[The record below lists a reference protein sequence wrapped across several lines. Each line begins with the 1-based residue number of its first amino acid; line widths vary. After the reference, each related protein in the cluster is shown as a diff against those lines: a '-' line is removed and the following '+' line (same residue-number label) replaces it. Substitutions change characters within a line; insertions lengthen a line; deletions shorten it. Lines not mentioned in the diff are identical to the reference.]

1 MAATLTPD
9 GELTYFSFP
18 IEKTAETEDVNP
30 VDGTPDIIVYG
41 KATDGSVDSD
51 LQIVDPEWSAKAI
64 RDWLDTGGNLRVQHQ
79 ARRDP
84 AGVGLEV
91 DITPDGHFV
100 KALVTEPVAKHLVRT
115 RTLQDFSIGVT
126 HPDIRPDPNGK
137 AMNGIITGRHDG
149 MSKISEISLV
159 DRGSNFNSKFQLVK
173 AAGDGAP
180 EFVGKMFTPTESVT
194 TAEIM
199 AEDGLVKTVEVEFG
213 RRYEKSE
220 DDGLVK
226 LTAAITPADLAKM
239 LTGHA
244 GVAKRKMDPDVGG
257 GVDRD
262 KIPAADFAGRDRS
275 FPIVTPGDVSD
286 AASSI
291 GRAGSDN
298 YSGDQ
303 LKKNI
308 IRIARRKGASF
319 VAELPESWK
328 KELSMDGSEKDT
340 EIEVVKT
347 EDDDTEVDKS
357 VVETDVEKKK
367 KQLPPFLK
375 DDDKG
380 DDGDDDPKAEKL
392 SGSGEGEAGDADDA
406 PGEDDNDDDEDG
418 KDDPDSEKS
427 VAVDVEKVITVEKKS
442 KVMCT
447 GCGANVHDE
456 HKFCPECGDKLND
469 ALPIKKNHSFT
480 CLDCGYQLDNGEKFC
495 PECGTKHPGYNPA
508 EAAKAAGDDG
518 SADKATAKLDKK
530 AKKAAK
536 IAKKATPTD
545 VADEAADADP
555 VPEHREPDGPA
566 IEALEHDAGLPTV
579 PDSSVKTAEIFF
591 PGDLEASAS
600 MRLKM
605 LNVPTDYGMLHDL
618 TCPCYHPD
626 DVAKSYPTYDL
637 TRVDVG
643 YWQRKA
649 FDMAAS
655 APLEEARKATELWQH
670 VVTLKGTD
678 PRYLAEV
685 RSDLYKEFRDANP
698 GPGTFPTPGAIHPG
712 SFNHPLMTASH
723 AAASPGYSG
732 PNTSPE
738 SFGQI
743 SASMYDRGALTA
755 GHASESPSANRGA
768 GLPVSIP
775 TNPGV
780 PTRTYYTNA
789 MRNNARQ
796 AMSAMHDHIASTF
809 PDLCPAYTTA
819 GPYGGDALPGSRPV
833 PAGVG
838 GPTPHGATKAAKKGK
853 KKNVIGIENP
863 AIVEPIPVEMS
874 VVDKA
879 ADVTKAATL
888 DMDVVN
894 DIVTKAVTAVNEARD
909 AEVADLKKTLRKM
922 RKQVETLAA
931 QPDPGGPYRGIA
943 FDQITKSVATQEV
956 LPSVQRVEHAQEA
969 MFRAMYDQFRNDPSP
984 MQREAALRELMK
996 MSGITSNSMHK

>member
-1 MAATLTPD
+1 VAATLTPD

-51 LQIVDPEWSAKAI
+51 LQIVDQNWSAKAI

-84 AGVGLEV
+84 AGVGLDV

-126 HPDIRPDPNGK
+126 HPDIRPDPTGK
-137 AMNGIITGRHDG
+137 AMNGIITGRNDG

-173 AAGDGAP
+173 AAANGAP
-180 EFVGKMFTPTESVT
+180 EFVGKMFGE
-194 TAEIM
+194 
-199 AEDGLVKTVEVEFG
+199 GTVEGDKPEVEIIFKTEG
-213 RRYEKSE
+213 N
-220 DDGLVK
+220 V
-226 LTAAITPADLAKM
+226 ITPAELAKM

-244 GVAKRKMDPDVGG
+244 GVAKRNVDPDVGG

-262 KIPAADFAGRDRS
+262 KIPAADFAGEGRS
-275 FPIVTPGDVSD
+275 FPIVTPQDVHD
-286 AASSI
+286 AAMSI
-291 GRAGSDN
+291 GRAGDDN
-298 YSGDQ
+298 KSPEG
-303 LKKNI
+303 LKNSI
-308 IRIARRKGASF
+308 IRIARRKGAAF
-319 VAELPESWK
+319 TARLPESWK
-328 KELSMDGSEKDT
+328 KELGMSGSAKDT
-340 EIEVVKT
+340 DVEIEKAADEGT
-347 EDDDTEVDKS
+347 AIDKS
-357 VVETDVEKKK
+357 TDEGDVEKKK
-367 KQLPPFLK
+367 GKRGKLPAFLK
-375 DDDKG
+375 DDDDTKD
-380 DDGDDDPKAEKL
+380 DDGDEKAEKL
-392 SGSGEGEAGDADDA
+392 SGSGDQEPAD
-406 PGEDDNDDDEDG
+406 EDDENDPNPDDDED
-418 KDDPDSEKS
+418 DSDSEKS
-427 VAVDVEKVITVEKKS
+427 ATVDVEKIVTVEKKS

-447 GCGANVHDE
+447 GCGANIHE
-456 HKFCPECGDKLND
+456 KHNFCPECGDNLND

-480 CLDCGYQLDNGEKFC
+480 CLDCGNQLDNGEKFC
-495 PECGTKHPGYNPA
+495 PECGTKHPGYNPV
-508 EAAKAAGDDG
+508 EAAKAAGDEG
-518 SADKATAKLDKK
+518 SPDKAVKK
-530 AKKAAK
+530 AKTKKTAK
-536 IAKKATPTD
+536 IAKKKATPTD
-545 VADEAADADP
+545 VATEAPDADP

-618 TCPCYHPD
+618 VCPCYHPD
-626 DVAKSYPTYDL
+626 DVAKSYPAFDL

-655 APLEEARKATELWQH
+655 APLDEARKATELWQN
-670 VVTLKGTD
+670 VVLLKGTD

-698 GPGTFPTPGAIHPG
+698 GPGTFPTPGAMNSR
-712 SFNHPLMTASH
+712 SFNRPLATAGH
-723 AAASPGYSG
+723 EAASPGHSG
-732 PNTSPE
+732 PNTSPG

-743 SASMYDRGALTA
+743 SAAMYDRAALTD
-755 GHASESPSANRGA
+755 GHAAESPSANRGSD
-768 GLPVSIP
+768 LPVSVP

-789 MRNNARQ
+789 VRNNARQ
-796 AMSAMHDHIASTF
+796 AMSAMHDHIAQTF
-809 PDLCPAYTTA
+809 PDICPAYTTA
-819 GPYGGDALPGSRPV
+819 SPYGSENLPGSRPV

-838 GPTPHGATKAAKKGK
+838 GPTPHGATKAK
-853 KKNVIGIENP
+853 KKTKKPVVGIENP
-863 AIVEPIPVEMS
+863 TIVEPIPVETS
-874 VVDKA
+874 IVEKA
-879 ADVTKAATL
+879 VETTKAATL
-888 DMDVVN
+888 DMDVVQ
-894 DIVTKAVTAVNEARD
+894 DIVTKAVSAVNEARD
-909 AEVADLKKTLRKM
+909 VEVNGLKKTIKKM
-922 RKQVETLAA
+922 RKRLDEIAE
-931 QPDPGGPYRGIA
+931 QPEAGGPYRGVA
-943 FDQITKSVATQEV
+943 FDQIVKTVKTQEV

-996 MSGITSNSMHK
+996 MSGINNSVHK